1 MPRETFNNLP
11 DDDDVD
17 AQSVTVTSGILT
29 CKFQSL
35 LSFSYYDPSLINNLI
50 AAEQLSITLHGS
62 VGQTANKMS
71 LHLRDNREIDEADT
85 DQATKEFKFEE
96 IAATLNDASL
106 LDDETSPTGSF
117 DSSSGG
123 ENEGKRA
130 HQRRNQ
136 KLTIECLNEKVE
148 KDLEDISPELEA
160 ISPMS
165 PGTPTHASNSLSLS
179 DVGRDFLIDDEIADQ
194 PALLFNDDGPTTQE
208 GATGNSQTDTP
219 TLRSLQSRSVHS
231 RSKPLGTTFES
242 PASSRKS
249 KKSLSR
255 TGSLDTLSP
264 CTSIASD
271 DMMIDFEL
279 HSSIDSME
287 K

>member
-1 MPRETFNNLP
+1 MGQNTT
-11 DDDDVD
+11 
-17 AQSVTVTSGILT
+17 STV
-29 CKFQSL
+29 
-35 LSFSYYDPSLINNLI
+35 
-50 AAEQLSITLHGS
+50 
-62 VGQTANKMS
+62 KMS
-71 LHLRDNREIDEADT
+71 LHLRDNREIEEAD
-85 DQATKEFKFEE
+85 AELAKELKFEE
-96 IAATLNDASL
+96 IAATLNDQSL

-117 DSSSGG
+117 DSSS
-123 ENEGKRA
+123 ENDGKKA

-136 KLTIECLNEKVE
+136 KLTIECLNEKTE
-148 KDLEDISPELEA
+148 KDLDDISPELEA
-160 ISPMS
+160 VSPLS

-179 DVGRDFLIDDEIADQ
+179 DCGRDDFLIDDEIADQ
-194 PALLFNDDGPTTQE
+194 PALLFNDDEPPL

-219 TLRSLQSRSVHS
+219 TLRSLQSKSVHS
-231 RSKPLGTTFES
+231 RPKQLGTTFES
-242 PASSRKS
+242 PAMSRKS
-249 KKSLSR
+249 KQSLSR